1 MKAARCAVGAAVGA
15 AVVALLGF
23 TGCSV
28 EQTLPPPYCDRS
40 GSGLI
45 VAQSVPDSTQVPC
58 LTDLPAGWSIA
69 TVRVNE
75 HRSTVTMDSDRAGDG
90 AAVLRF
96 EDSCDVSGAVS
107 APSELI
113 PAERFDE
120 IEQVRPS
127 FRAKRYYV
135 FDGGCVYWTFAFDS
149 GVSATESVA
158 VGDTLALVSRSDLQR
173 SISESFLDEE
183 I

>member
-1 MKAARCAVGAAVGA
+1 VRSAGWAAPLAILVGLA
-15 AVVALLGF
+15 
-23 TGCSV
+23 GCSV
-28 EQTLPPPYCDRS
+28 EQTLPPPHCEQD

-45 VAQSVPDSTQVPC
+45 VAQSVPTASQVPC
-58 LTDLPAGWSIA
+58 LGDLPAGWSVS

-75 HRSTVTMDSDRAGDG
+75 HHSVITMDSDRAGDD

-96 EDSCDVSGAVS
+96 EDTCDVSGAAS
-107 APSELI
+107 TPSELP
-113 PAERFDE
+113 PAERFDA

-127 FRAKRYYV
+127 FVARRFYV
-135 FDGGCVYWTFAFDS
+135 FDGGCVYWTFEFDS

-158 VGDTLALVSRSDLQR
+158 IGDSLALVPRLQLQQM
-173 SISESFLDEE
+173 ISESFLDEE